1 MPGEMIRMKQAY
13 TPKYDIRNFQQ
24 PEDAA
29 LNKFNEL
36 YMGLASILGTA
47 PDEDGDTDVK
57 KTDDKNTEGDNK
69 ETTADKKELSWGD
82 ASTNE
87 TPKIDE
93 PSSSEPVVEATELS
107 WAPDAGLSPNQTL
120 GGEGGFGRS
129 YVPNQDA
136 TRGLMDLRDSGKLD
150 TDGLDWEDALNMFD

>member
-36 YMGLASILGTA
+36 YMGLASVLGTA

-57 KTDDKNTEGDNK
+57 KTDDKTAEGDNK
-69 ETTADKKELSWGD
+69 EKTEDKKELSWGD
-82 ASTNE
+82 ASASE
-87 TPKIDE
+87 TPKIDK
-93 PSSSEPVVEATELS
+93 PVVEETELS

-120 GGEGGFGRS
+120 GGEGGFSRS

-136 TRGLMDLRDSGKLD
+136 ARGLMDLRDSGKLD
-150 TDGLDWEDALNMFD
+150 TEDLDWENALNMFD

>member
-36 YMGLASILGTA
+36 YMGIASLLGTA
-47 PDEDGDTDVK
+47 DEDDDTEEK
-57 KTDDKNTEGDNK
+57 KNDDKTAEGDKK
-69 ETTADKKELSWGD
+69 ETTADKKELSWD
-82 ASTNE
+82 NASADE

-93 PSSSEPVVEATELS
+93 PSNSEPAVEATELS

-120 GGEGGFGRS
+120 GGEGGFNRS
-129 YVPNQDA
+129 YVPTQDA
-136 TRGLMDLRDSGKLD
+136 ARGLMDLRDSGKLD

>member
-36 YMGLASILGTA
+36 YMGIASLLGTA
-47 PDEDGDTDVK
+47 DEDDKTEEK
-57 KTDDKNTEGDNK
+57 KSDDKTVEGDKK
-69 ETTADKKELSWGD
+69 ETTADKRELSWD
-82 ASTNE
+82 NASADE

-93 PSSSEPVVEATELS
+93 PSKSEPVVEASELS

-120 GGEGGFGRS
+120 GGEGGFNRS
-129 YVPNQDA
+129 YVPTQDA
-136 TRGLMDLRDSGKLD
+136 ARGLMDLRDSGKLD